1 MRQIENATIDLVDA
15 GRSGDRRILKLRG
28 SCGGITL
35 EKSLTLGL
43 GGEGAPDEAI
53 EAEIAAFAAQVQ
65 RVSAQSKLV
74 DEYLVAFKSR

>member
-1 MRQIENATIDLVDA
+1 MRQIGKATIDVVDA
-15 GRSGDRRILKLRG
+15 GRSGDRRILKLRAA
-28 SCGGITL
+28 CGEITL

-43 GGEGAPDEAI
+43 GGEDAPDEAI